1 MSESVSET
9 AGVPPLADA
18 ASALP
23 QAAASEVPTGAV
35 TAVTAVSAQESAGE
49 AGTPP
54 ERGARRGRRGG
65 RGRSRPEGGEAAA
78 TQPAATGRESG
89 RDGGRDGGRNAG
101 REGGRRPQRQP
112 GAERAERSAA
122 APQSP
127 KPARPARSHPVL
139 DQLAAL
145 YPALFGE
152 QPLPLKRGI
161 FQDLQ
166 DAHPEVFERE
176 ALKAALALHTRSS
189 RYLTAVA
196 AGQQRHD
203 LQGQPVEAMAPEH
216 VHHALLEVFRRR
228 QQRPGAEDLRPKLRR
243 RIVQAFEASGLSS
256 EAYAARV
263 IGRDEAAN
271 AVLDEALAE
280 AAEAAARDEARLR
293 AFEASGQTVQ
303 AFADMYGFDPRDAA
317 RTVERA
323 QRRRQLAADA
333 VAAADAAAAAASA
346 AAEVAPPEAADDVP
360 EASELPQPPLPEPGI
375 SALCGPAPQAADTP
389 LSAAP

>member
-1 MSESVSET
+1 
-9 AGVPPLADA
+9 
-18 ASALP
+18 
-23 QAAASEVPTGAV
+23 
-35 TAVTAVSAQESAGE
+35 
-49 AGTPP
+49 
-54 ERGARRGRRGG
+54 
-65 RGRSRPEGGEAAA
+65 
-78 TQPAATGRESG
+78 
-89 RDGGRDGGRNAG
+89 
-101 REGGRRPQRQP
+101 
-112 GAERAERSAA
+112 
-122 APQSP
+122 
-127 KPARPARSHPVL
+127 VL

-333 VAAADAAAAAASA
+333 VAAAAAAASA
-346 AAEVAPPEAADDVP
+346 AAEVAPPEAADDMP
-360 EASELPQPPLPEPGI
+360 EASELP
-375 SALCGPAPQAADTP
+375 
-389 LSAAP
+389 AAPAA